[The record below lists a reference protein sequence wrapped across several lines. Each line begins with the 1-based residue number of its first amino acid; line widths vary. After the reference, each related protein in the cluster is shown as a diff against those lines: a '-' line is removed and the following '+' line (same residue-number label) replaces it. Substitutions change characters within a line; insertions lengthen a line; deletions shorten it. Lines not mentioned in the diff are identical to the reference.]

1 MASQRSAAAM
11 TAIGYEEQAR
21 GGDCKICELP
31 YRFPVRQLGD
41 VPLAPVPAFL
51 LVLVDV
57 EPSSFF
63 AS

>member
-1 MASQRSAAAM
+1 M